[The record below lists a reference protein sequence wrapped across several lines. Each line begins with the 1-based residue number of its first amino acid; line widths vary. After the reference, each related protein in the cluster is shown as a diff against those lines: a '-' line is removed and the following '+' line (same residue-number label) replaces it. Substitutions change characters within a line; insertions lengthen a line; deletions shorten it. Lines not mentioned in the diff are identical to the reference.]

1 MSKVTITVADIEKK
15 TFFLKLD
22 TEKKEFKLKTEFK
35 ETINLNIS

>member
-1 MSKVTITVADIEKK
+1 MSKVTITVADVEKK

-22 TEKKEFKLKTEFK
+22 AEKKEFKLKTEFK